1 MRIKKYIVNSIP
13 DALQMIRK
21 DLGNDAIILNT
32 KKIKT
37 GGFLGLFTKQQ
48 IEVIAAIDQEKK
60 VKAATP
66 SFRGAT
72 QFAQEE
78 DEFVESE
85 TIKETV
91 PIVEKV
97 VERVANN
104 KIKDV
109 QEVIP
114 PSPQQ
119 PPLHF
124 NSDELLGEIKTVK
137 KVMQQMLHDKK
148 EVLPEPLQY
157 LHDILDHQQVSP
169 HIRSEI
175 MTRLMTKINTRNV
188 DKKEIIQLA
197 REELQSFLNKI
208 QVHSVE
214 DFAKIICFIG
224 PTGVG
229 KTTTIAKLA
238 ADLLIKHKKKV
249 GFITTDTYRI
259 AAVEQLK
266 TYASILNMPIEVVFS
281 PEDLETAM
289 ANLADCD
296 MILMDTAGRNYLQ
309 LMYVEELEHMLTKT
323 EHIQINLV
331 LSLTSKSEDI
341 DQIVKNFELLPI
353 DCLIL
358 TKLDETSSYGMI
370 LNLIEKHSFPLTY
383 ITNGQNVP
391 DDILVASPN
400 LITDLILGEDDNH
413 ERSS

>member
-60 VKAATP
+60 SQNNVKASPITVK
-66 SFRGAT
+66 
-72 QFAQEE
+72 QE
-78 DEFVESE
+78 
-85 TIKETV
+85 
-91 PIVEKV
+91 
-97 VERVANN
+97 
-104 KIKDV
+104 
-109 QEVIP
+109 IP
-114 PSPQQ
+114 PVTEVADPIMNEQWEERQGIEPSLSPVQ
-119 PPLHF
+119 PKKIPSHSAVQ
-124 NSDELLGEIKTVK
+124 SDEILDEIKNMK
-137 KVMQQMLHDKK
+137 KVMQQMLG
-148 EVLPEPLQY
+148 ENRNALPEPIQY
-157 LHDILDHQQVSP
+157 LDQILMDQQVSN

-175 MTRLMTKINTRNV
+175 ITRLMLKINQSQV
-188 DKKEIIQLA
+188 DHKQIIQMA
-197 REELQSFLNKI
+197 KEELQIYLNGI
-208 QVHSVE
+208 QPE
-214 DFAKIICFIG
+214 TDEKFAKIVCFIG

-266 TYASILNMPIEVVFS
+266 TYANILNMPIEVVFS
-281 PEDLETAM
+281 PEELEGAVE
-289 ANLADCD
+289 NLAECD

-309 LMYVEELEHMLTKT
+309 LMYVEELEQMLPKN
-323 EHIQINLV
+323 EEIQINLV
-331 LSLTSKSEDI
+331 LSLTSKTEDM
-341 DQIVKNFELLPI
+341 DQIVKNFDILPI
-353 DCLIL
+353 DRLIL

-391 DDILVASPN
+391 DDILVASPH
-400 LITDLILGEDDNH
+400 LITDLILGEDNH
-413 ERSS
+413 ERPS